1 MKRTLQPLMA
11 VLILLMIA
19 STSIAQN
26 SQLNIVTSNSI
37 LADVVSNVA
46 GDAASVTSTIPRGA
60 DAHSFQPTPADLVAL
75 ADADVVF
82 INGALLEEGLLE
94 AIENAGG
101 DANVVTASSCVQIL
115 ALGEHDHE
123 EGDEHEV
130 SDDHDEEHAAE
141 SAQGDLSEIGQLC
154 EQHYAEMAALHEAG
168 HDHDADAD
176 HDHEEADDHDHEE
189 GHEEGEDHDHSHVET
204 LGPLYSLDCGAGHDH
219 ETEAET
225 DGHDH
230 GVCDPHVWLE
240 PHNVM
245 YWTMLIRDEL
255 ITLDPAN
262 ADVYT
267 ANASAYLAEL
277 DTLAHDFINPL
288 IVTLPEDQR
297 ILVTNHDSLG
307 YFAAAYDFTIV
318 QALIAGG
325 STIAEPS
332 ASEVAGVIDAVR
344 ENGVQAIFAETTL
357 NDNLMRLIAD
367 ETGASVAHLY
377 SGTLSEED
385 GPASTYI
392 DYMRYNFQ
400 TVVDSLLGSE

>member
-1 MKRTLQPLMA
+1 
-11 VLILLMIA
+11 
-19 STSIAQN
+19 
-26 SQLNIVTSNSI
+26 
-37 LADVVSNVA
+37 
-46 GDAASVTSTIPRGA
+46 
-60 DAHSFQPTPADLVAL
+60 
-75 ADADVVF
+75 
-82 INGALLEEGLLE
+82 
-94 AIENAGG
+94 
-101 DANVVTASSCVQIL
+101 
-115 ALGEHDHE
+115 
-123 EGDEHEV
+123 
-130 SDDHDEEHAAE
+130 
-141 SAQGDLSEIGQLC
+141 
-154 EQHYAEMAALHEAG
+154 
-168 HDHDADAD
+168 
-176 HDHEEADDHDHEE
+176 
-189 GHEEGEDHDHSHVET
+189 
-204 LGPLYSLDCGAGHDH
+204 
-219 ETEAET
+219 
-225 DGHDH
+225 
-230 GVCDPHVWLE
+230 
-240 PHNVM
+240 
-245 YWTMLIRDEL
+245 MLIRDEL

-288 IVTLPEDQR
+288 IATLPEDQR